1 MSTYI
6 SIRHGFEKKRVKSQ
20 RLGIGAFGGVMWVG
34 RRCAKKGRLPE
45 QSNRPLYVRSAS
57 NARYFVFSFSV
68 MSVGRMLTVMQ
79 LFCFKSTDLANFW
92 MSAEVMP
99 FIVAS

>member
-1 MSTYI
+1 MS
-6 SIRHGFEKKRVKSQ
+6 KKPEARNRSLW
-20 RLGIGAFGGVMWVG
+20 RRNVG
-34 RRCAKKGRLPE
+34 RQAVCKKSRLLCLG
-45 QSNRPLYVRSAS
+45 NRPLYVRSAS